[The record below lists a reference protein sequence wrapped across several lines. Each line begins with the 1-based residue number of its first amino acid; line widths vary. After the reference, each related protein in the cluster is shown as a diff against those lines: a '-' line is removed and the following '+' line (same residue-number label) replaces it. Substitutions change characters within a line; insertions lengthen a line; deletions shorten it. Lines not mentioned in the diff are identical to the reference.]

1 MDQKQLY
8 ELQVSEKKE
17 NFNTQDTKNHI
28 NGRDKFII
36 EYLQDLENRK
46 KELKIAELSIGDG
59 SLSRAL
65 LNSLKI
71 IELTGF
77 DISSTRI
84 AEVEKLIEDTVLE
97 PKRKVR
103 FYECN
108 FDTQFN
114 LLNPDLF
121 DVVIALDIMEH
132 VFDVFGFVEN
142 CSRILKQGG
151 ILIIRV
157 PNVAYIKHRVG
168 LFFGN
173 LPITASWFGNK
184 GDLSIWRDRW
194 GWDGGHLHYFTI
206 PLLYQLLKQ
215 YGLQIQLCR
224 DPGTQFSRF
233 RNLLPELL
241 YSNPLII
248 AKK

>member
-1 MDQKQLY
+1 
-8 ELQVSEKKE
+8 
-17 NFNTQDTKNHI
+17 
-28 NGRDKFII
+28 
-36 EYLQDLENRK
+36 
-46 KELKIAELSIGDG
+46 
-59 SLSRAL
+59 L
-65 LNSLKI
+65 LNSLE
-71 IELTGF
+71 IELIGV
-77 DISSTRI
+77 DISPTRI
-84 AEVEKLIEDTVLE
+84 AEVKKNIEDTGL
-97 PKRKVR
+97 KSQKKVS

-114 LLNPDLF
+114 VLNSDLF

-132 VFDVFGFVEN
+132 VFDVFGFVDN
-142 CSRILKQGG
+142 CYRILKQEGA
-151 ILIIRV
+151 LIIRV

-173 LPITASWFGNK
+173 LPITASWFGNQD
-184 GDLSIWRDRW
+184 DLSGWRDHW

-215 YGLQIQLCR
+215 SGFQIELCR
-224 DPGTQFSRF
+224 DPGTKFSTF

>member
-8 ELQVSEKKE
+8 ELQVSNKKE
-17 NFNTQDTKNHI
+17 NFNNQNIKNLI

-36 EYLQDLENRK
+36 EYLQNLENRK
-46 KELKIAELSIGDG
+46 KELEIAELSIGDG
-59 SLSRAL
+59 SLAREL
-65 LNSLKI
+65 LNSLN
-71 IELTGF
+71 IELTGV
-77 DISSTRI
+77 DISPTRI
-84 AEVEKLIEDTVLE
+84 AEVKKLIEDTVLE
-97 PKRKVR
+97 PQRKVR
-103 FYECN
+103 FCECN

-114 LLNPDLF
+114 ELDPDLF

-132 VFDVFGFVEN
+132 VFDVFGFVGN
-142 CSRILKQGG
+142 CHRILKQEGT
-151 ILIIRV
+151 LIIRV

-184 GDLSIWRDRW
+184 GDLSVWRDRW

-206 PLLYQLLKQ
+206 PLLYQLLTQ
-215 YGLQIQLCR
+215 SGFQIELCR
-224 DPGTQFSRF
+224 DPGTQFSTF